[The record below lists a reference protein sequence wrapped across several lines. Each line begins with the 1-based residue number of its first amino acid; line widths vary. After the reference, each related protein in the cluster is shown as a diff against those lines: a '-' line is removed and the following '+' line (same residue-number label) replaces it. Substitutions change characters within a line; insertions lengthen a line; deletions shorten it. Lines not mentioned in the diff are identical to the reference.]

1 MTSIESIKSKCRAW
15 QKNDGTTRYYVSD
28 WESIIGL
35 EVRHYKTGNVMSV
48 ALRDDDYEI
57 SNNRYNTRIG
67 ETRVWFDQSGEL
79 HVDYCRDG
87 YIEELIRAKVPAFM
101 EATA

>member
-1 MTSIESIKSKCRAW
+1 MASIENIEKHCKAW
-15 QKNDGTTRYYVSD
+15 KKNDGSIRYYVND

-35 EVRHYKTGNVMSV
+35 VVRQYKTGNVMSV

-57 SNNRYNTRIG
+57 SNNRYNTKIG
-67 ETRVWFDQSGEL
+67 ETKVWFDQNGEL

-87 YIEELIRAKVPAFM
+87 YIEELIRARVPAFM
-101 EATA
+101 EAA

>member
-1 MTSIESIKSKCRAW
+1 MTSIESIKSKCQAW

-28 WESIIGL
+28 WQEIIGL
-35 EVRHYKTGNVMSV
+35 VVRQYKTGNVMSV

-57 SNNRYNTRIG
+57 SNNHYNKTIG
-67 ETRVWFDQSGEL
+67 ETKVWFDSNGDL
-79 HVDYCRDG
+79 HIDNCRDG
-87 YIEELIRAKVPAFM
+87 YIRELIAQRVPAFM